1 MQLLER
7 VSIKK
12 NVLRVIRNRMKAEV
26 KETHI
31 VSTLKIRVIINK
43 EKKQVEENELQI
55 ALINEKAQQL
65 SQIQVIQIILI
76 S

>member
-31 VSTLKIRVIINK
+31 VSTLKIRVILNK